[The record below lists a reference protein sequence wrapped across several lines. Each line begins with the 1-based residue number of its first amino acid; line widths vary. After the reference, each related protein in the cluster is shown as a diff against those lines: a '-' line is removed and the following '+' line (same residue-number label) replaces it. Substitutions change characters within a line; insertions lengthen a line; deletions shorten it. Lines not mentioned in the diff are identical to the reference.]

1 MFFGFLSGFL
11 WICEC
16 LGTPF
21 SLLTSVPLVLK
32 PILTFSKGRNKLL
45 YFVKDF
51 FSQLLQSITSAPS
64 RSPPKGRCRLLWF
77 CQRLVDAGYSG
88 SVKDRLMLVALV
100 VDKSLTIRRLQAN
113 NNIANGICPS
123 PSGEARWGLLS
134 ICRVSTLIP
143 LGKEV
148 FQHLQIQLNP
158 DQNPKLISSIMSK
171 IITVKRPIR
180 VPPFNPC
187 FLFFDLCSCQRL
199 GTQRR
204 HGINISENNVS
215 IDLR

>member
-113 NNIANGICPS
+113 NNIAKGICPS
-123 PSGEARWGLLS
+123 PSGEVRWGLKIS
-134 ICRVSTLIP
+134 CRET
-143 LGKEV
+143 
-148 FQHLQIQLNP
+148 
-158 DQNPKLISSIMSK
+158 
-171 IITVKRPIR
+171 
-180 VPPFNPC
+180 
-187 FLFFDLCSCQRL
+187 CSFPWGRSGWVILRGRL
-199 GTQRR
+199 G
-204 HGINISENNVS
+204 GG
-215 IDLR
+215 

>member
-51 FSQLLQSITSAPS
+51 FSQLLQSITLAPS

-123 PSGEARWGLLS
+123 PSGEVRWGLMT
-134 ICRVSTLIP
+134 IGRVTC
-143 LGKEV
+143 
-148 FQHLQIQLNP
+148 
-158 DQNPKLISSIMSK
+158 
-171 IITVKRPIR
+171 
-180 VPPFNPC
+180 PFPWGRSGWVI
-187 FLFFDLCSCQRL
+187 LRGRL
-199 GTQRR
+199 DG
-204 HGINISENNVS
+204 G
-215 IDLR
+215 

>member
-51 FSQLLQSITSAPS
+51 FSQSLQ
-64 RSPPKGRCRLLWF
+64 PP
-77 CQRLVDAGYSG
+77 LVLPRRGDAGYSG

-123 PSGEARWGLLS
+123 PSGEVKWGLMT
-134 ICRVSTLIP
+134 IGRVT
-143 LGKEV
+143 
-148 FQHLQIQLNP
+148 
-158 DQNPKLISSIMSK
+158 
-171 IITVKRPIR
+171 
-180 VPPFNPC
+180 
-187 FLFFDLCSCQRL
+187 CSFPWGRSGWVILRGRL
-199 GTQRR
+199 G
-204 HGINISENNVS
+204 GG
-215 IDLR
+215 

>member
-51 FSQLLQSITSAPS
+51 FSQLLQSITLAPS

-77 CQRLVDAGYSG
+77 CQRQVDAGYSG

-123 PSGEARWGLLS
+123 PSGEVRWGLMT
-134 ICRVSTLIP
+134 ICRVTCSFP
-143 LGKEV
+143 LGRSGWV
-148 FQHLQIQLNP
+148 IL
-158 DQNPKLISSIMSK
+158 
-171 IITVKRPIR
+171 RG
-180 VPPFNPC
+180 
-187 FLFFDLCSCQRL
+187 RL
-199 GTQRR
+199 GGGCCRYA
-204 HGINISENNVS
+204 E
-215 IDLR
+215 

>member
-1 MFFGFLSGFL
+1 MFFGFLSGFS

-51 FSQLLQSITSAPS
+51 FSQLVQSITSAPS

-123 PSGEARWGLLS
+123 PSGEVRWGLKINWQSNLFLPLGKVRMGCPSGEARWGLMS
-134 ICRVSTLIP
+134 ICRV
-143 LGKEV
+143 K
-148 FQHLQIQLNP
+148 
-158 DQNPKLISSIMSK
+158 
-171 IITVKRPIR
+171 
-180 VPPFNPC
+180 
-187 FLFFDLCSCQRL
+187 
-199 GTQRR
+199 
-204 HGINISENNVS
+204 
-215 IDLR
+215 